1 MTAGVVA
8 LVVTVATGAGVGLLL
23 RDQSGTA
30 TPQPGVTISHSLA
43 PETVVVTD
51 AEIDDLLTRHT
62 EGLTRGDTERFL
74 SIFDPANEQL
84 LQRQRRVLE
93 NLRKVPLSEAGY
105 RVLRR
110 SGRSEDS
117 FGRGVT
123 FTQDVS
129 FVHRFAG
136 IDLRPVSEWY
146 RWTLEKKSA
155 DAPLRVTAV
164 GGAPPPTLSSSSPS
178 KTVYYPGP
186 WDIWPD
192 ITVVRAGAGV
202 VLARPEHAALAR
214 RVAPIVE
221 QATAHHSAYWKRH
234 GEHQD
239 LVPQGYLVA
248 LVAGKDQ
255 LGKLFRT
262 SEATEAGVSIGMPS
276 AAVGSDDVVVGGTR
290 VVLDTTSSFFSSTD
304 GIGTLTRHELAHS
317 LVSALDRSS
326 GLSFLGGRP
335 HWIDEGFAEYLA
347 NKHAPVTSSL
357 RYPEGRAYLA
367 GQRSRPFTGELPH
380 NDIWAGGDLTDAH
393 YFMGELIMRFTA
405 DRYGDRRLVQAVTAA
420 YQQDND
426 DLAEPAFY
434 DALGVDKAAFERQW
448 AAYVRQQLT

>member
-1 MTAGVVA
+1 MVA

-23 RDQSGTA
+23 RDSTNTA
-30 TPQPGVTISHSLA
+30 TPEPGATISHSLA
-43 PETVVVTD
+43 PESVVVTD
-51 AEIDDLLTRHT
+51 AEIDDLLTRHS
-62 EGLTRGDTERFL
+62 EGLARGDAERFL
-74 SIFDPANEQL
+74 SIFDPADKQL
-84 LQRQRRVLE
+84 LQQQRRVFE

-105 RVLRR
+105 RILRR

-129 FVHRFAG
+129 FIHRFAD

-164 GGAPPPTLSSSSPS
+164 GGAPPPIARSSS

-192 ITVVRAGAGV
+192 ITVVKAGSGI

-221 QATAHHSAYWKRH
+221 QATAHHSAYWKQYGDR
-234 GEHQD
+234 QD

-248 LVAGKDQ
+248 LVSGKEQ

-262 SEATEAGVSIGMPS
+262 AEATEAGVSIGMPN
-276 AAVGSDDVVVGGTR
+276 AATGADDVIVGSTR
-290 VVLDTTSSFFSSTD
+290 VVLDTASTFFSSD
-304 GIGTLTRHELAHS
+304 DKIGTLTRHELAHS

-326 GLSFLGGRP
+326 GLSFFGGRP

-347 NKHAPVTSSL
+347 NKHLPVRSSL
-357 RYPEGRAYLA
+357 RYDHGRAYLA
-367 GQRSRPFTGELPH
+367 GQLSRPFTGELPN
-380 NDIWAGGDLTDAH
+380 NDIWATGDLGDAH

-420 YQQDND
+420 LQQDD
-426 DLAEPAFY
+426 DDQAEPAFY
-434 DALGVDKAAFERQW
+434 DVLGVDRADFERQW